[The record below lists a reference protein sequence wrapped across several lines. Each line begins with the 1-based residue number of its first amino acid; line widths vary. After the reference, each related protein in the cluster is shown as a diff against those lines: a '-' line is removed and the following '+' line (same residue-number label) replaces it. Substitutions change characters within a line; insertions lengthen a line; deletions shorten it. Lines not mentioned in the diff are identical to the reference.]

1 MLITRLRRPVLG
13 LATFAALL
21 AVGAPASS
29 ANIFTDARNDMVQ
42 LGSPIGD
49 GTPFLPVHKVASPPF
64 DAVPRAQCGPGANPE
79 PSIQGRVPAGS
90 ATNGLW
96 CNMTMVAHEGNSGGF
111 KTFDYVDAQGH
122 ECAFYDTTLLFPE
135 NAANIASSGIGVAVL
150 DMTDP
155 AHPVRTTTLIA
166 PSMLSPHESLNLNAK
181 RGILGAVSGNPGMYP
196 GFVSFYDV
204 HADCRNPTLDFGG
217 VIAPLGH
224 ESGFSDDGRTFWAS
238 GTAFTSLTA
247 IDVTDPKLPVVLWQG
262 AVQTHGL
269 TLSPDGN
276 RAYLANPDYQDGDL
290 TILDTTQ
297 IQNRTPLPEV
307 TTISRTTW
315 DRVSIPQNAIPFTR
329 GGHPYVL
336 EFDEFNASTLNP
348 EGDADDVG
356 AARILDIA
364 KETEPTIV
372 SNIRLQVNSHED
384 HAAYNSEVHA
394 GSLGGYEAHYCN
406 IDSKVD
412 PKLAACSFIGSGLR
426 LFDISDVAH
435 PREVGYFVAPAA
447 ADSGDY
453 AMSQP
458 AFIPSRHQIV
468 YSDGNSGFYVVQVD
482 PSVWPQ
488 DGA

>member
-1 MLITRLRRPVLG
+1 MLTPRLRRSLLG
-13 LATFAALL
+13 LATVAAVL
-21 AVGAPASS
+21 AAGTPASS
-29 ANIFTDARNDMVQ
+29 ADPISDLRNDLQQ
-42 LGSPIGD
+42 LGSPVGD
-49 GTPFLPVHKVASPPF
+49 FTPFLPVRKAASPPF
-64 DAVPRAQCGPGANPE
+64 DAVPRAQCAPGAKPE
-79 PSIQGRVPAGS
+79 PDIQGRVPPGS
-90 ATNGLW
+90 AVNGLW
-96 CNMTMVAHEGNSGGF
+96 CNMTLVAHEGNTGGF

-122 ECAFYDTTLLFPE
+122 ECAFYDTTLLFPS
-135 NAANIASSGIGVAVL
+135 NAANIFSSGLGVAVL
-150 DMTDP
+150 DLSDP
-155 AHPVRTTTLIA
+155 THPVRTTTLTS

-204 HADCRNPTLDFGG
+204 HADCRHPTLDFGG

-224 ESGFSDDGRTFWAS
+224 ESGFSEDGRTFWAS

-269 TLSPDGN
+269 TLSADGN
-276 RAYLANPDYQDGDL
+276 RAYLANPDYEKGDL
-290 TILDTTQ
+290 TILDVSEVQ
-297 IQNRTPLPEV
+297 ARKLAPSVRTV
-307 TTISRTTW
+307 SRTTW

-336 EFDEFNASTLNP
+336 EFDEFNGSTLDPN
-348 EGDADDVG
+348 GDANDVG

-364 KETEPTIV
+364 DERQPTIV
-372 SNIRLQVNSHED
+372 SNIRLQVNSHEN

-406 IDSKVD
+406 IDSRVD

-435 PREVGYFVAPAA
+435 PREVGYFVAPSPAS
-447 ADSGDY
+447 SGNY

-458 AFIPSRHQIV
+458 AFIPSRRQIV
-468 YSDGNSGFYVVQVD
+468 YSDGNSGFYEVQVD
-482 PSVWPQ
+482 PSVWP
-488 DGA
+488 